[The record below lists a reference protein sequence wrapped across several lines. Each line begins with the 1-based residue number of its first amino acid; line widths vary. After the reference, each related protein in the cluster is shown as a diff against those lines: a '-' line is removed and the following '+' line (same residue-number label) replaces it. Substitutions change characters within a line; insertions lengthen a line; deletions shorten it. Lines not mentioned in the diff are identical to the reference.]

1 MKALIYCGP
10 LRPMKASRMLGAGLQ
25 VAAALGLA
33 APVAHGQTEAAVARG
48 QEIAERLCAGCHAI
62 DGRQGSTVQGT
73 DVPSFRA
80 LANRPFR
87 TPESLQAFIMTP
99 RHPMPAIPLEL
110 SEIRDVVAYIQS
122 LK

>member
-1 MKALIYCGP
+1 MRTIRQLASAAPLATVLALAC
-10 LRPMKASRMLGAGLQ
+10 AH
-25 VAAALGLA
+25 AAA
-33 APVAHGQTEAAVARG
+33 QTPASVARG
-48 QEIAERLCAGCHAI
+48 KEIAGRVCAGCHAI
-62 DGRQGSTVQGT
+62 DNGQGAKVQGT

-80 LANRPFR
+80 IAGRSAR

-110 SEIRDVVAYIQS
+110 SEIRDVVAYIES

>member
-1 MKALIYCGP
+1 MSTGRKALCT
-10 LRPMKASRMLGAGLQ
+10 LA

-33 APVAHGQTEAAVARG
+33 LGGSYAQTPATVARG
-48 QEIAERLCAGCHAI
+48 KDIAERVCAGCHGI
-62 DGRQGSTVQGT
+62 DGRQGGTVMGT

-80 LANRPFR
+80 LADRPYR
-87 TPESLQAFIMTP
+87 TPESLQAYIMTP

-110 SEIRDVVAYIQS
+110 NEIRDVVDYIQS